1 MKHVI
6 DNNENK
12 INLNKHETSQF
23 DGEKSLKMLPIQS
36 LRVSST
42 VNSKANAIKEVGLY
56 ENVSDVLEE
65 ALEELEKKYSND
77 EQEEIKLLEKRSIE
91 KKILKYKKQKKR
103 NKHFN

>member
-6 DNNENK
+6 DNNEN
-12 INLNKHETSQF
+12 NLSLSEQETSQF
-23 DGEKSLKMLPIQS
+23 NDENLLKILPIQS

-65 ALEELEKKYSND
+65 ALEDLAKKYSIE
-77 EQEEIKLLEKRSIE
+77 EQNEMKFLEKRSIE
-91 KKILKYKKQKKR
+91 KKILKYKKQKKEE
-103 NKHFN
+103 F

>member
-6 DNNENK
+6 DNNEN
-12 INLNKHETSQF
+12 NLSLSEQEISQF
-23 DGEKSLKMLPIQS
+23 NDENLLKILPIQS

-65 ALEELEKKYSND
+65 ALEDLAKKYSIE
-77 EQEEIKLLEKRSIE
+77 EQNEMKFLEKRSIE
-91 KKILKYKKQKKR
+91 KKILKYKKQKKEE
-103 NKHFN
+103 F

>member
-6 DNNENK
+6 DNNEN
-12 INLNKHETSQF
+12 NLSLSEQETSQF
-23 DGEKSLKMLPIQS
+23 NDENLLKTLPIQS

-65 ALEELEKKYSND
+65 ALEDLAKKYSIE
-77 EQEEIKLLEKRSIE
+77 EQNEMKFLEKRSIE
-91 KKILKYKKQKKR
+91 KKILKYKKQKKEE
-103 NKHFN
+103 F